1 MTRQNHLMRV
11 LGLTFGLAA
20 VVGSVIGQGILRS
33 PGIVAQ
39 ASGSETVLIGL
50 WASGAV
56 VALISALPYA
66 ELGAAMPNA
75 GGPVLWV
82 QRGFGRAAGVA
93 TAMSLLVLYVS
104 STALLCFVVGEFL
117 VRLGVGGSTLGAGG
131 LGFAVLVLFNLVNAA
146 GTRAGGAAQIALSSA
161 KGVVL
166 LGLVIVLF
174 AQPGASA
181 AAAPAGIA
189 VGGWMAFGTAILVII
204 GTYNGWADLVMYGEE
219 LEDPGRSFPRAMFG
233 GIIGV
238 AALYLLVNLALLHVM
253 TPVEMARSDFA
264 AADAAG
270 GVFGARGDLVFTA
283 FGALSVGAIA
293 NLGVMTTC
301 RLVFA
306 MARSG
311 MLPHGLTRVSRLG
324 TPIPAMLAS
333 SAFAAVFLV
342 SGTYLALSATSVSLS
357 QAMLAITAAAAL
369 ALRVRSPDVPR
380 PYRAPLQPWSLWLAL
395 GLNLALLGVFMV
407 QDPFNALLGFALVGL
422 LSAGALVAGK
432 VTDPEAPPTSIIAGA
447 DAWQSP
453 D

>member
-20 VVGSVIGQGILRS
+20 VVGSVVGQGILRS
-33 PGIVAQ
+33 PGIVAE
-39 ASGSETVLIGL
+39 ASGSEAVLISL
-50 WASGAV
+50 WVLGAV

-93 TAMSLLVLYVS
+93 TAMSMLVLYVS

-146 GTRAGGAAQIALSSA
+146 GTRAGGAAQVALSSA
-161 KGVVL
+161 KGAVL
-166 LGLVIVLF
+166 LGLVVVLF

-181 AAAPAGIA
+181 AAAPAA

-219 LEDPGRSFPRAMFG
+219 IENPGRSFPRAMFG

-253 TPVEMARSDFA
+253 TPVEIAGSDFA

-324 TPIPAMLAS
+324 TPIPAMLVS
-333 SAFAAVFLV
+333 SAFAAAFLV
-342 SGTYLALSATSVSLS
+342 SGSYLTLSATSVSLS

-369 ALRVRSPDVPR
+369 ALRVRSPEMPR
-380 PYRAPLQPWSLWLAL
+380 PYRAPLQPWSLWVALA
-395 GLNLALLGVFMV
+395 LNLALLAVFIV
-407 QDPFNALLGFALVGL
+407 RDPFNALLGFALVTL

-432 VTDPEAPPTSIIAGA
+432 VTDPEAAPTSIIAGA
-447 DAWQSP
+447 NAWQSP

>member
-1 MTRQNHLMRV
+1 MAQGNHLLRV
-11 LGLTFGLAA
+11 LGLAFGLAA
-20 VVGSVIGQGILRS
+20 VVGSVVGQGILRS

-39 ASGSETVLIGL
+39 ASGAEAVLIAL
-50 WASGAV
+50 WALGAV
-56 VALISALPYA
+56 VALVSALPFA

-75 GGPVLWV
+75 GGPLLWA
-82 QRGFGRAAGVA
+82 QRAFGRTAGVA
-93 TAMSLLVLYVS
+93 TAMAMLVLYVS
-104 STALLCFVVGEFL
+104 TTALLCFVVGEFL
-117 VRLGVGGSTLGAGG
+117 VRLGVGGGVLGAGG
-131 LGFAVLVLFNLVNAA
+131 LGFAVLILFNLVNAA
-146 GTRAGGAAQIALSSA
+146 GTRAGGATQVALSSA

-166 LGLVIVLF
+166 IGLVIVLF
-174 AQPGASA
+174 SQPGTTA
-181 AAAPAGIA
+181 AAAPASLPA
-189 VGGWMAFGTAILVII
+189 GGWMAFGTAILVII

-219 LEDPGRSFPRAMFG
+219 IENPGRSFPRAMFG

-253 TPVEMARSDFA
+253 TPVEMAGSDFA

-324 TPIPAMLAS
+324 TPIPAMLVS
-333 SAFAAVFLV
+333 SAFAAAFLV
-342 SGTYLALSATSVSLS
+342 SGSYLTLSATSVSLS

-369 ALRVRSPDVPR
+369 ALRVRSPEMLR
-380 PYRAPLQPWSLWLAL
+380 PYRAPLQPWSLWVALA
-395 GLNLALLGVFMV
+395 LNLALLAVFIV
-407 QDPFNALLGFALVGL
+407 QDPFNALLGFALVTL
-422 LSAGALVAGK
+422 LAAGALVAGK
-432 VTDPEAPPTSIIAGA
+432 VTDPEAAPTSIIAGA
-447 DAWQSP
+447 NAWQSP